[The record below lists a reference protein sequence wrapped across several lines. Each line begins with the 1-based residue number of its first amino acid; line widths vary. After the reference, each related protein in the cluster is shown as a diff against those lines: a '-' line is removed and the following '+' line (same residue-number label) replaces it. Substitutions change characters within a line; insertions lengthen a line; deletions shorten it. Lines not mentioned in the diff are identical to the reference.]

1 MTSWPTDPNSHG
13 FEDGVASNADQ
24 FGDHI
29 GHRSWADVSDGDD
42 EDRGGVSEHELDN
55 RNMSC
60 THNHSNSNSKT
71 EVAGGTGGLP
81 ETIENIHDKAL
92 NDPHDAPL
100 YANVV
105 RHLVAGNCGPLIK
118 HQLLNQCLA
127 KFENLAAAR
136 EKRMQ
141 RANVIFIG
149 NLFLRGLLAKNI
161 IEHIVRSLIFLDF
174 PPHSDQ
180 MESAVALLQV
190 VGFKF
195 EEQEGEELM
204 SDFVAKLESLMSF
217 HSSDIKAKVKGLTQ
231 LRARGWMQT
240 LHNGLAPCASDSQR
254 LSGTAV
260 AAKTTLSL
268 DDANIR
274 LIANQKEKLR
284 NCKNKISD
292 NPTAS
297 EYTTQAL
304 RLLVVAEKLFTTMSQ
319 VQVQVLHQYEDNNTC
334 QAVQHLQEMA
344 QGQLRQEGLSKGK
357 VHRERTAFCS
367 CEDGGADI

>member
-1 MTSWPTDPNSHG
+1 MIPNRADCEV
-13 FEDGVASNADQ
+13 FDGRKQSTFIVQCKDALECQDACDAAITVDQ
-24 FGDHI
+24 CDY
-29 GHRSWADVSDGDD
+29 STLVQCD
-42 EDRGGVSEHELDN
+42 
-55 RNMSC
+55 
-60 THNHSNSNSKT
+60 
-71 EVAGGTGGLP
+71 
-81 ETIENIHDKAL
+81 
-92 NDPHDAPL
+92 HDA
-100 YANVV
+100 
-105 RHLVAGNCGPLIK
+105 
-118 HQLLNQCLA
+118 
-127 KFENLAAAR
+127 
-136 EKRMQ
+136 
-141 RANVIFIG
+141 
-149 NLFLRGLLAKNI
+149 
-161 IEHIVRSLIFLDF
+161 
-174 PPHSDQ
+174 
-180 MESAVALLQV
+180 
-190 VGFKF
+190 
-195 EEQEGEELM
+195 EELVT
-204 SDFVAKLESLMSF
+204 SELSRSYKY
-217 HSSDIKAKVKGLTQ
+217 
-231 LRARGWMQT
+231 
-240 LHNGLAPCASDSQR
+240 NGLAPCASDSQR